1 MKNQPIV
8 DQVVLNV
15 RDLEL
20 TLDFYTKV
28 LGFKVIKHSDK
39 KAVLSANGA
48 AGLLILEK
56 EEGSIPRPPRTT
68 GLYHIAFL
76 LPSRPDLANF
86 VQYLIDFQYPIQG
99 ASDHSVSEALYLADP
114 EGNGIEI
121 YTDRDSQLWKWNKDE
136 VHMTTEALDIRDLLE
151 EKTEIG
157 WKGIPVDTVIGH
169 IHLQVSDLKKTEQF
183 YCEGLGFDVVARY
196 GPQALFVSKD
206 RYHHHI
212 GLNTW
217 NSLNGMVPPENSTGL
232 KWYSITLSSNEDY
245 VKVKEQLSEIHA
257 NAQEK
262 DKMLFVK
269 DPSGISIR
277 IQFN

>member
-257 NAQEK
+257 DAQEK
-262 DKMLFVK
+262 DEMLFVK